1 VDGVQVRL
9 RRRPSRTPANPPAS
23 DVANTTAGVRRSVP
37 LSVDSIVA
45 GLSAPRCP
53 ICVSV
58 VSVLLVT
65 SRANVEVVATADST
79 LFVLDVLVLDVLVLD
94 VLVLD
99 VLGVF
104 DVLVLDVL
112 GVLDVLE
119 VLGVPVRAGTVDAL
133 PAGMVVLVGAAGAA
147 VVVLGCS

>member
-1 VDGVQVRL
+1 
-9 RRRPSRTPANPPAS
+9 
-23 DVANTTAGVRRSVP
+23 
-37 LSVDSIVA
+37 VDSIVA

-65 SRANVEVVATADST
+65 SRANVEVVATVDST

-99 VLGVF
+99 VFGVF
-104 DVLVLDVL
+104 
-112 GVLDVLE
+112 DVLE
-119 VLGVPVRAGTVDAL
+119 VLGVPVRAGAVDAL

>member
-1 VDGVQVRL
+1 
-9 RRRPSRTPANPPAS
+9 
-23 DVANTTAGVRRSVP
+23 VANTTAGVRRSVP

-53 ICVSV
+53 TCVSV
-58 VSVLLVT
+58 DSVLLVT
-65 SRANVEVVATADST
+65 SRANVEVVTTVDST
-79 LFVLDVLVLDVLVLD
+79 LLVLDVLVLD

-99 VLGVF
+99 
-104 DVLVLDVL
+104 
-112 GVLDVLE
+112 VLDVLE